1 VSLRIAKSS
10 LYRVR
15 RFLKFQFFVALQKP
29 SWASSM
35 QFLTP
40 ERAEGF
46 AVISPRLRPALNPWL
61 TMISG
66 QK

>member
-1 VSLRIAKSS
+1 
-10 LYRVR
+10 
-15 RFLKFQFFVALQKP
+15 
-29 SWASSM
+29 M

-66 QK
+66 QKWSGVSMWRRTPWFG